1 MLLDIV
7 YFEKKSRCLS
17 GWIPGIGDCTCLEHY
32 VSSLISCHLFGEECQ
47 NCLCCLLPFSLC
59 KLLCQIFKNS
69 IERILK
75 YVTTISWIWTKLC
88 SCHHTQPCLLI
99 LQWRIARY
107 RWGIRWRTAYAKEM
121 NEGIDSVVEPDEDID
136 TNEKLDAH
144 EEQGGT
150 AQLQHGSVLVI
161 MADKEGILLNTPS
174 RLESEQK

>member
-1 MLLDIV
+1 
-7 YFEKKSRCLS
+7 
-17 GWIPGIGDCTCLEHY
+17 
-32 VSSLISCHLFGEECQ
+32 
-47 NCLCCLLPFSLC
+47 
-59 KLLCQIFKNS
+59 
-69 IERILK
+69 
-75 YVTTISWIWTKLC
+75 
-88 SCHHTQPCLLI
+88 
-99 LQWRIARY
+99 
-107 RWGIRWRTAYAKEM
+107 M